1 LSAVVSDDALRVAVE
16 WLVNSLAAGTSEEE
30 VASHLAPRMRR
41 QGDMV
46 LALSRAPRFAV
57 FREHRPVIER
67 IDVSGQWMA
76 LAQVSAGSQRWGLE
90 VVLQPEPPH
99 LIRLPSPRQADS
111 LPLRRPCPTPP
122 AKEGFTP
129 PNTPTWTMWP
139 STVLIPWPTHR
150 PLWPLEREIAPGQGS
165 DVAN

>member
-1 LSAVVSDDALRVAVE
+1 VDDALRVAVE

-76 LAQVSAGSQRWGLE
+76 LAQVSAGSQRWELE

-99 LIRLPSPRQADS
+99 LIRLPSPRQARQPAAPQA
-111 LPLRRPCPTPP
+111 LPDTARQRRIHP
-122 AKEGFTP
+122 AQHAHLDHVAKY
-129 PNTPTWTMWP
+129 
-139 STVLIPWPTHR
+139 SAH
-150 PLWPLEREIAPGQGS
+150 PL
-165 DVAN
+165 ANP